1 MNARRPVALFTVF
14 LAFLLLLSGIAAG
27 SATDSLTPAD
37 RSSPRDT
44 LTSFITHMNTG
55 HHYLQQA
62 MMISRS
68 APGFFVHPPEAVEKG
83 DLARYHFER
92 AMQCLDLSEVP
103 LVLRDDAARE
113 GALLLK
119 EILDRIGLPHLGAI
133 PGGEDRNK
141 ESERKISRWT
151 IPRTELQLSRVES
164 GEEEGKWLLSPSSL
178 ARLEG
183 DYRRIE
189 HLPYL
194 PGATEGAYHDYI
206 VTPGRFFPPKWTE
219 ILPEWSGAE
228 IQDQTIW
235 QWISL
240 ALALL
245 VFIGLNI
252 GIWRLFRKI
261 SRNMSLFAGNIFRIL
276 PPVALSLT
284 STQTILLVD
293 NSINISGSLCI
304 LLIQFFSAVRWF
316 GWAWCTVRVGE
327 VIAELIILSPRVE
340 PESIDASLVRTVSRL
355 ICITAAS
362 WILLYGLSQLGLSVF
377 HLLTGLGVVGL
388 AISLA
393 AKPTVE
399 NIIGGLT
406 LFADRSVKVGEYCRF
421 GNTAGTVLH
430 IGLRSTKIEALDQ
443 TVISI
448 PNAEFSQM
456 QIVNVS
462 RRNGSL
468 MEQTIRLR
476 HETTRDQLRWI
487 LAAVRDVFHAHPM
500 VAAEPVPFARLE
512 SFGPSSLDI
521 LVFAYIRTKKW
532 AEFLA
537 VQEDLLFRIGE
548 IVEQSGSRFAFPSTT
563 AYIAGDGA
571 IDGEKAAFAAEE
583 VRQWRESGRFPFPD
597 TPEERIAAVLGTV
610 EYPPKS

>member
-1 MNARRPVALFTVF
+1 MNAARPVPLVTASLV
-14 LAFLLLLSGIAAG
+14 FLLLLSGIAAG
-27 SATDSLTPAD
+27 SAPDPLTPAD

-62 MMISRS
+62 RMISRG

-103 LVLRDDAARE
+103 YVLRDDVARE

-119 EILDRIGLPHLGAI
+119 EILDRIGLPPLGTI
-133 PGGEDRNK
+133 PGGKDWINTGD
-141 ESERKISRWT
+141 SRITRWN
-151 IPRTELQLSRVES
+151 IPRTELQLYRVES
-164 GEEEGKWLLSPSSL
+164 GEAERKWLLSPSSL
-178 ARLEG
+178 ARLQD

-189 HLPYL
+189 HMPYL
-194 PGATEGAYHDYI
+194 PGAMEGAYHDYI
-206 VTPGRFFPPKWTE
+206 ITPGRFFPPKWTE
-219 ILPEWSGAE
+219 ILPGWAAAE
-228 IQDQTIW
+228 IHEQTLW
-235 QWISL
+235 QWITL
-240 ALALL
+240 ALVLL
-245 VFIGLNI
+245 VFIALNI
-252 GIWRLFRKI
+252 GIWRLFGKL
-261 SRNMSLFAGNIFRIL
+261 SRNMSLFAGNILRIL

-293 NSINISGSLCI
+293 DTINITGRLCI
-304 LLIQFFSAVRWF
+304 FLIQFFSAVRWF
-316 GWAWCTVRVGE
+316 GWAWCAIRVGE
-327 VIAELIILSPRVE
+327 AIAELIILSPRVE

-362 WILLYGLSQLGLSVF
+362 WILLYGLSRLGLAVF

-388 AISLA
+388 ALSLA

-430 IGLRSTKIEALDQ
+430 IGLRSTKIEALDR

-456 QIVNVS
+456 QIVNVT

-468 MEQTIRLR
+468 MQKTLSLR
-476 HETTRDQLRWI
+476 YETTGDQLRWI
-487 LAAVRDVFHAHPM
+487 LASVRDVLHAHPK
-500 VAAEPVPFARLE
+500 VAADRFPSPGSSPTEPRPWISWSSPISGRK
-512 SFGPSSLDI
+512 SGRNSWPSR
-521 LVFAYIRTKKW
+521 RTSS
-532 AEFLA
+532 
-537 VQEDLLFRIGE
+537 
-548 IVEQSGSRFAFPSTT
+548 SGSGRSWKNP
-563 AYIAGDGA
+563 
-571 IDGEKAAFAAEE
+571 
-583 VRQWRESGRFPFPD
+583 VRVSLSLHHGLHRQGRRARRRKGSP
-597 TPEERIAAVLGTV
+597 RG
-610 EYPPKS
+610 